1 MQFCLASTQTSFGV
15 RSSRFDEGGGRGGQM
30 ANIRT
35 ENFQDLV
42 LEIKS
47 SNPGEESVDLASFLL
62 FLPRIQSKQHG

>member
-1 MQFCLASTQTSFGV
+1 
-15 RSSRFDEGGGRGGQM
+15 M

-47 SNPGEESVDLASFLL
+47 SSPGEESVDLASFLL
-62 FLPRIQSKQHG
+62 FLPRVQSKQHG